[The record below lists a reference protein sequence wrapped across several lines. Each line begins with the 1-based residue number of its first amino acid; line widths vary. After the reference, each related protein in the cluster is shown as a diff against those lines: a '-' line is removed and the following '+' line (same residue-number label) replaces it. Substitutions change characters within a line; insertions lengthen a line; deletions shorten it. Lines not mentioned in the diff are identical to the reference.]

1 MKKRILNSAVFFVLL
16 YWLVLYLVQRQSH
29 FLSGAGW
36 PLWLA
41 LAAGTLLPVALAKP
55 LLPVFEAV
63 LAVTARLGSLIFAA
77 ITAVVFFVLLTPLS
91 LLMRLGGK
99 RFMQRRFD
107 RAATTYYEP
116 WHVSEDPSKQ
126 F

>member
-1 MKKRILNSAVFFVLL
+1 MRKKIVNSAVFFVIL
-16 YWLVLYLVQRQSH
+16 YWLGIYLVQRQGH
-29 FLSGAGW
+29 LLAGARW

-77 ITAVVFFVLLTPLS
+77 ITAAVFFVLLTPLS

-99 RFMQRRFD
+99 VFMRRRFD
-107 RAATTYYEP
+107 RSAATYYEP
-116 WHVSEDPSKQ
+116 WQASEDAGKQ

>member
-1 MKKRILNSAVFFVLL
+1 MKKKIVNSAVFFVIL
-16 YWLVLYLVQRQSH
+16 YWLAVYAAQRLGH
-29 FLSGAGW
+29 FLDGARW

-41 LAAGTLLPVALAKP
+41 LAAGTLLPVVLARP

-63 LAVTARLGSLIFAA
+63 LAVTARVGSLVFAL
-77 ITAVVFFVLLTPLS
+77 ITAAVFFVLLTPLS

-99 RFMQRRFD
+99 VFMPRRFD
-107 RAATTYYEP
+107 RAAATYYEA
-116 WHVSEDPSKQ
+116 WQVSEDASKQ